1 MAGLG
6 IRTMVWSGP
15 RPGAPWPC
23 SGAPAAVSLVLLTLP
38 CSAPVWL
45 EAWEP
50 HEQGSNPTSNSAAD
64 RGVAPAPRS
73 LGGMRLPFL
82 RVEAWRRGFGEH
94 GSPGWGSS
102 YHPSVHA
109 QNQALRTLGALV
121 GTPDAS
127 GGC

>member
-15 RPGAPWPC
+15 RPGAPCPC
-23 SGAPAAVSLVLLTLP
+23 SGAPAAVSLVLLTLR

-82 RVEAWRRGFGEH
+82 
-94 GSPGWGSS
+94 
-102 YHPSVHA
+102 
-109 QNQALRTLGALV
+109 
-121 GTPDAS
+121 
-127 GGC
+127 